1 LNIESTGFSKI
12 RPEHQESMRS
22 SFMYL
27 FVLPE
32 SFPCLAFMEEQRKMH
47 STLMMRNEDYF
58 TLEPLSMNISMLDL
72 WMVCNKGTI
81 LEELLGNTE

>member
-1 LNIESTGFSKI
+1 
-12 RPEHQESMRS
+12 
-22 SFMYL
+22 
-27 FVLPE
+27 
-32 SFPCLAFMEEQRKMH
+32 MEEQRKMH